1 MKKYCFLYRDKQTCI
16 TEKHIGFYQRRGQSI
31 IYRLNDAL
39 DGLSCHLLAA
49 RPGDKEDYIKFAIF
63 ASILRILSSVVTHRG
78 TPQQPRQRTQK
89 VTPSLTGSW
98 QLVSSSSS
106 ATSIVTRGNILT
118 RDHNLTRGSLCT
130 NIVTFYADF
139 DPEKQLLYWTLD
151 GIKNTLYWGS
161 HSVYLDLK
169 HTPPEGSVRAKK
181 ST

>member
-1 MKKYCFLYRDKQTCI
+1 MCT

-63 ASILRILSSVVTHRG
+63 CTNIADTRHSHRG

-106 ATSIVTRGNILT
+106 APSIVTRGNILT
-118 RDHNLTRGSLCT
+118 RDHNLTRGGLCP

-151 GIKNTLYWGS
+151 GIKNTLYRSS
-161 HSVYLDLK
+161 HNLTASIQTL
-169 HTPPEGSVRAKK
+169 
-181 ST
+181 